1 MGFQVNEVQR
11 SLKGADYPMDGDELA
26 ELAKRNGGPD
36 ELVEEL
42 AKIDHKVDGPTAVME
57 ELKGDLGGRTPGP
70 HKSEQREY
78 KNVEAPSFQVNEVQ
92 KYLKGADYPM
102 DGKELAE
109 LAKRNG
115 GPDDLVRTLRNIGTV
130 DGPNAVM
137 KQLKEHLGGKPG

>member
-1 MGFQVNEVQR
+1 
-11 SLKGADYPMDGDELA
+11 
-26 ELAKRNGGPD
+26 
-36 ELVEEL
+36 
-42 AKIDHKVDGPTAVME
+42 
-57 ELKGDLGGRTPGP
+57 
-70 HKSEQREY
+70 
-78 KNVEAPSFQVNEVQ
+78 VQ